1 MGILVITWNY
11 PPRRGGIEYLL
22 RNLCAGL
29 RQRHSVQVITA
40 HARCEER
47 FAEQIFRAPVPGL
60 IPFSLYAFWVGV
72 VLLLR
77 SPVTQVIFGGS
88 VMVAPLVVILARL
101 SGRKAIVQAHGLDVI
116 YASKLYQ
123 TLCVRWLRS
132 CDRILANS
140 GYTASLVAGKGVRTE
155 CISVIPPGVLTESFM
170 KPTRMNAMQQTLGL
184 RGKKNILFVGR
195 LAKRKGVKEFI
206 EKSFVRVVRELPDA
220 CFVIAGNNPSDALT
234 HRADVA
240 SEIQAVV
247 SNLGLQNHVRLAG
260 SLSDD
265 DVISLYHLSDVVV
278 LPALACTDDVEGFGI
293 VLLEAAAAGKP
304 VVATRVGGIPDA
316 VEDGKSGILVNAGDY
331 EGFTQTLISLLLDAK
346 KRALMGAYAKV
357 RITEQFSWQRIVR
370 QYEKTLEL

>member
-1 MGILVITWNY
+1 
-11 PPRRGGIEYLL
+11 
-22 RNLCAGL
+22 
-29 RQRHSVQVITA
+29 
-40 HARCEER
+40 
-47 FAEQIFRAPVPGL
+47 VPGL